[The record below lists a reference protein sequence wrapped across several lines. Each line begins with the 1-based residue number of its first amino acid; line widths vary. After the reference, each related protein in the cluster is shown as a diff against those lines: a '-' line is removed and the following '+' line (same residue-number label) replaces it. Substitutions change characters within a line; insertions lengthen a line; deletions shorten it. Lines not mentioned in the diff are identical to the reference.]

1 MPSPIS
7 GSQELLAIK
16 KAAIWGTAVACG
28 ATDGIQ
34 FLTGQAKRSAD
45 VQVDESR
52 GRAFSIDGTAGPIKC
67 ETSYTFNLRYAGM
80 ELLAAMLM
88 GTAGVP
94 TVQGATAAYLH
105 LLKWN
110 TDPYGLM
117 ITVAK
122 SMIAYIE
129 EIPTAKVTGLTIS
142 GEVGAKPLQVTLD
155 VIGINREVASAV
167 NTLAL
172 YANVTLPTD
181 ANANPVMFSHLV
193 FRMND
198 ASAIALAPTDRI
210 NPSKFTLSLKRK
222 MKGDYTGQ
230 YRTAGSNPQDLIDEA
245 SNDGFPELGL
255 TLEFATHSST
265 TYMAALGSDTRKK
278 MDITATGALIA
289 TPYNYTHLWQYPH
302 LQLKNVNPTDGNGRI
317 TEPLEFIIHGA
328 AAAPAGMTGITDPL
342 WWSITSKRITNP
354 LA

>member
-7 GSQELLAIK
+7 GSQETLAIK
-16 KAAIWGTAVACG
+16 KAASWGTAVAAG

-34 FLTGQAKRSAD
+34 FLTGQAKRAAD
-45 VQVDESR
+45 VQVDDSR
-52 GRAFSIDGTAGPIKC
+52 GRAFSIDGTAGPIKAD
-67 ETSYTFNLRYAGM
+67 TSYTFYLRYAGF

-94 TVQGATAAYLH
+94 AQQGATTAYLH
-105 LLKWN
+105 TLKWN

-122 SMIAYIE
+122 SLVAYIE
-129 EIPTAKVTGLTIS
+129 ELTTAKVSGITIS

-155 VIGINREVASAV
+155 LIGINREVASAV
-167 NTLAL
+167 NTLATF
-172 YANVTLPTD
+172 ANVTLPTD

-198 ASAIALAPTDRI
+198 ASAIALAAGDRI
-210 NPSKFTLSLKRK
+210 YPSKFTLSLKRK
-222 MKGDYTGQ
+222 LKGEYTGQ
-230 YRTAGSNPQDLIDEA
+230 YRTTGSNPQDLIDEP
-245 SNDGFPELGL
+245 SNDGFPDLGL
-255 TLEFATHSST
+255 TLEFPIHSAT
-265 TYMAALGSDTRKK
+265 TYMVALGNDTRKK
-278 MDITATGALIA
+278 LDITGTGALIA
-289 TPYNYTHLWQYPH
+289 TPYNYTHLWQFPH

-317 TEPLEFIIHGA
+317 VEPLEFIVHGA

-342 WWSITSKRITNP
+342 WWSITSKRATNP
-354 LA
+354 LV

>member
-7 GSQELLAIK
+7 GSQQTLAFK
-16 KAAIWGTAVACG
+16 KATAWGTAAVCG
-28 ATDGIQ
+28 ATNGLQ
-34 FLTGQAKRSAD
+34 FLTGQAKRAAD

-67 ETSYTFNLRYAGM
+67 ETSYNFHLRYAGM
-80 ELLAAMLM
+80 ELIAAALM
-88 GTAGVP
+88 GTAGIP
-94 TVQGATAAYLH
+94 TVQGATVANLH
-105 LLKWN
+105 TLKWN

-117 ITVAK
+117 LTVVK
-122 SMIAYIE
+122 NMIAYIE

-142 GEVGAKPLQVTLD
+142 GEVGPKPLQVTLD

-167 NTLAL
+167 NTLATF
-172 YANVTLPTD
+172 ANVTLPTD
-181 ANANPVMFSHLV
+181 ANANPVMFSQLV

-198 ASAIALAPTDRI
+198 AGGAALAAGDRI
-210 NPSKFTLSLKRK
+210 YPSKFTLTLKRK
-222 MKGDYTGQ
+222 LKGDYTGAF
-230 YRTAGSNPQDLIDEA
+230 RTTGASPQDLIDEP

-265 TYMAALGSDTRKK
+265 TYLVALGNDSRKK
-278 MDITATGALIA
+278 MDITATGAQIA

-317 TEPLEFIIHGA
+317 TEPLEFLIHGA
-328 AAAPAGMTGITDPL
+328 SVAPTGMTGITDPL
-342 WWSITSKRITNP
+342 QWSITSKLATNP